1 MSDSAIL
8 SGLSKP
14 IVLWIGGGLLAV
26 AIGLDVWLAA
36 DDVPDNTWSELLRL
50 AAYETPVLPWVCGVL
65 MGHWFHPKDGF
76 QAVLG
81 QPRSIALLIWFTWAL
96 FVIGLAVSS
105 LGLPIPPWIPVV
117 PGLVAGALLW
127 PV

>member
-1 MSDSAIL
+1 MADSAVL
-8 SGLSKP
+8 RGLSKP

-26 AIGLDVWLAA
+26 AIGLDIWFAA
-36 DDVPDNTWSELLRL
+36 DDVPANTWSELLRL
-50 AAYETPVLPWVCGVL
+50 GAKETPVLPWACAVL

-76 QAVLG
+76 RAVLG
-81 QPRSIALLIWFTWAL
+81 QPNSIALVIWLSWAL
-96 FVIGLAVSS
+96 FVIGLALSAAD
-105 LGLPIPPWIPVV
+105 LPIPPWIPVV